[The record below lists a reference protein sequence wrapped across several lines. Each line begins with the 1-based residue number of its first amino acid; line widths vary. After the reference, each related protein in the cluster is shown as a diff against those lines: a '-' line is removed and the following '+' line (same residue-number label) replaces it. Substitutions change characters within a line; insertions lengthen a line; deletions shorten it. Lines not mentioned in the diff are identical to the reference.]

1 MSRLSKNILLR
12 RKELHLTPARAAEG
26 AEMPVERWKLI
37 ESGKVAPHTD
47 ELEAISNVLRVAP
60 HILMGWQPEG
70 RGIIQRLERT
80 EHGYAAVIE
89 FEKPYRMESVDLRSQ
104 DGYIR
109 IEFEEVEP

>member
-1 MSRLSKNILLR
+1 MSTLARNIKRR
-12 RKELHLTPARAAEG
+12 RKELNLTPTRAAEG
-26 AEMPVERWKLI
+26 TEMPVERWKLI

-80 EHGYAAVIE
+80 DDGYAAVIE
-89 FEKPYRMESVDLRSQ
+89 FEKPYRVAEVEQQLQ

-109 IEFEEVEP
+109 IEIEEVKP